1 VINKF
6 GSFVYSNLNRFL
18 IPTFKLFLISSSFF
32 ILTFNIFAD
41 APIDIFPPGLFDRVE
56 KNYDKDARERVEAW
70 QQLVISEQD
79 NSEQGKLESVNR
91 FFNRVRFVDDIRVW
105 GQKDYWATPVEFLGR
120 NAGDCEDF
128 TIAKYFT
135 LRALGI
141 PSEKLRLMYV
151 RALRLKQSHM
161 VLAYF
166 ETPDAMP
173 LVLDNINE
181 KILPANYRQDLQPIY
196 SFNGDGL
203 WAAKAQGRGR
213 KIKEEGSHSLW
224 ETLMNRIERGQ

>member
-1 VINKF
+1 MTRIKRHLIMPRLIVILAL
-6 GSFVYSNLNRFL
+6 SV
-18 IPTFKLFLISSSFF
+18 F
-32 ILTFNIFAD
+32 ILDISAD
-41 APIDIFPPGLFDRVE
+41 SPIDIFPPGLFDRVE
-56 KNYDKDARERVEAW
+56 KDYDKDARERVEAW

>member
-1 VINKF
+1 MFIAQQMSLVLVV
-6 GSFVYSNLNRFL
+6 SFDRNTFSKVTLLYLLFLFTRFL
-18 IPTFKLFLISSSFF
+18 H
-32 ILTFNIFAD
+32 AD
-41 APIDIFPPGLFDRVE
+41 SPVDIFPPGLFERVE
-56 KNYDKDARERVEAW
+56 KEYNKDARERVERW
-70 QQLVISEQD
+70 QSLVISEQD
-79 NSEQGKLESVNR
+79 SSEKEKLHIVND
-91 FFNRVRFVDDIRVW
+91 FFNRIRFVDDMRVW
-105 GQKDYWATPVEFLGR
+105 QKKDYWATPVEFLGR

-135 LRALGI
+135 LRALGV

-173 LVLDNINE
+173 LILDNINE
-181 KILPANYRQDLQPIY
+181 KILPANYRKDLQPIY

-213 KIKEEGSHSLW
+213 KIKNKGGHSSW
-224 ETLMNRIERGQ
+224 ESLMNKIERGQ

>member
-1 VINKF
+1 M
-6 GSFVYSNLNRFL
+6 
-18 IPTFKLFLISSSFF
+18 LFL
-32 ILTFNIFAD
+32 FACFLHAD
-41 APIDIFPPGLFDRVE
+41 SPIDIFPPGLFAQVE
-56 KNYDKDARERVEAW
+56 EEYGSDARERVEQW
-70 QQLVISEQD
+70 QSLVLDEQT
-79 NSEQGKLESVNR
+79 NSEKDKLHSVNR
-91 FFNRVRFVDDIRVW
+91 FFNRIRFVDDIRVW
-105 GQKDYWATPVEFLGR
+105 NQKDYWATPVEFLGR

-135 LRALGI
+135 LRALGV
-141 PSEKLRLMYV
+141 SAEKLRLMYV

-173 LVLDNINE
+173 LILDNINK
-181 KILPANYRQDLQPIY
+181 KILPANYRKDLQPIY

-213 KIKEEGSHSLW
+213 KLKNKGGHSSW
-224 ETLMNRIERGQ
+224 QNLMNRIERGQ

>member
-1 VINKF
+1 M
-6 GSFVYSNLNRFL
+6 YSNLNRFL

>member
-1 VINKF
+1 MNFQKH
-6 GSFVYSNLNRFL
+6 NLH
-18 IPTFKLFLISSSFF
+18 KLFCLSFF
-32 ILTFNIFAD
+32 CFVITAIQAD
-41 APIDIFPPGLFDRVE
+41 APIDIFPPGLFERVE
-56 KNYDKDARERVEAW
+56 QEYDQDARERVENW
-70 QQLVISEQD
+70 QNLVNDNQSSSEKD
-79 NSEQGKLESVNR
+79 KLHQVNR

-105 GQKDYWATPVEFLGR
+105 KQKDYWATPVEFLGR

-166 ETPDAMP
+166 EEPDSMP
-173 LVLDNINE
+173 LVLDNINK
-181 KILPANYRQDLQPIY
+181 KILPANYRNDLQPIY

-213 KIKEEGSHSLW
+213 KIKEKGSHSLW
-224 ETLMNRIERGQ
+224 ENIINKIERGK

>member
-1 VINKF
+1 MA
-6 GSFVYSNLNRFL
+6 STLNEQTL
-18 IPTFKLFLISSSFF
+18 FKKLLLWCFCFAIF
-32 ILTFNIFAD
+32 IIHAD
-41 APIDIFPPGLFDRVE
+41 APINIFPPGLLDQVE
-56 KNYDKDARERVEAW
+56 AEYDKDARERVEEW
-70 QQLVISEQD
+70 QSLVNNQQD
-79 NSEQGKLESVNR
+79 RAEKEKLNRVNR
-91 FFNRVRFVDDIRVW
+91 FFNKVRFVEDIRVW
-105 GQKDYWATPVEFLGR
+105 GQEDYWATPVEFLGR

-135 LRALGI
+135 LRALGV

-166 ETPDAMP
+166 EEPDSMP
-173 LVLDNINE
+173 LILDNINR
-181 KILPANYRQDLQPIY
+181 KILPASYRKDLKPIY

-213 KIKEEGSHSLW
+213 KIKNKGGHSTW
-224 ETLMNRIERGQ
+224 ESLMSRIERGQ

>member
-1 VINKF
+1 MTKACPF
-6 GSFVYSNLNRFL
+6 SLKKLSLFSFS
-18 IPTFKLFLISSSFF
+18 F
-32 ILTFNIFAD
+32 ILAFLLQAD
-41 APIDIFPPGLFDRVE
+41 SPIDIFPPGLFERVE
-56 KNYDKDARERVEAW
+56 QDYDEDARERVEDW
-70 QQLVISEQD
+70 QKLVVNSQADSEKD
-79 NSEQGKLESVNR
+79 KLNSVNR
-91 FFNRVRFVDDIRVW
+91 FFNRIRFVDDIRVW
-105 GQKDYWATPVEFLGR
+105 KQKDYWATPVEFLGR

-141 PSEKLRLMYV
+141 PGEKLRLMYV

-173 LVLDNINE
+173 LVLDNINK
-181 KILPANYRQDLQPIY
+181 KILPANYRRDLQPIY

-213 KIKEEGSHSLW
+213 KIKEKGTHSTW
-224 ETLMNRIERGQ
+224 ESLINRIERGQ

>member
-1 VINKF
+1 
-6 GSFVYSNLNRFL
+6 VYSYLNTVL
-18 IPTFKLFLISSSFF
+18 ISTFRLFLIGITFF
-32 ILTFNIFAD
+32 LLTFSIFAD
-41 APIDIFPPGLFDRVE
+41 SPIDIFPPGLFDRVE
-56 KNYDKDARERVEAW
+56 EDYDKDARERVEAW
-70 QQLVISEQD
+70 QQLVLDEQD
-79 NSEQGKLESVNR
+79 NSEKGKLHIVNR

-105 GQKDYWATPVEFLGR
+105 GQKDYWATPIEFLGR

-141 PSEKLRLMYV
+141 PSDKLRLMYV
-151 RALRLKQSHM
+151 RALRLNQSHM

-166 ETPDAMP
+166 ETPDSMP
-173 LVLDNINE
+173 MVLDNINE

-213 KIKEEGSHSLW
+213 KIRDKGSHSTW
-224 ETLMNRIERGQ
+224 ETLMTRIERGQ

>member
-1 VINKF
+1 MCKLLLICCAF
-6 GSFVYSNLNRFL
+6 FL
-18 IPTFKLFLISSSFF
+18 LA
-32 ILTFNIFAD
+32 FNILAD
-41 APIDIFPPGLFDRVE
+41 APVDIFPPGLFERVE
-56 KNYDKDARERVEAW
+56 QDYDEDARERVEDW
-70 QQLVISEQD
+70 QELVVNSQD
-79 NSEQGKLESVNR
+79 DVEKDKLHRVNR
-91 FFNRVRFVDDIRVW
+91 FFNRVRFVDDMRVW

-128 TIAKYFT
+128 SIAKYFT

-141 PSEKLRLMYV
+141 PAEKLRLMYV
-151 RALRLKQSHM
+151 RALQLKQSHM

-173 LVLDNINE
+173 LILDNINT

-213 KIKEEGSHSLW
+213 KIKEKGSHSTW
-224 ETLMNRIERGQ
+224 ESLMNRIEHNQ

>member
-1 VINKF
+1 MFAYLKQ
-6 GSFVYSNLNRFL
+6 YSLSGFIKHFSCVFFL
-18 IPTFKLFLISSSFF
+18 FAC
-32 ILTFNIFAD
+32 ILHANS
-41 APIDIFPPGLFDRVE
+41 PIDIFPPGLFDRVE
-56 KNYDKDARERVEAW
+56 KEYDADARERVEQW
-70 QQLVISEQD
+70 QSLVLDEQD
-79 NSEQGKLESVNR
+79 STEKNKIHSVNR
-91 FFNRVRFVDDIRVW
+91 FFNRIRFVDDIRVW
-105 GQKDYWATPVEFLGR
+105 GQKDYWATPVEFLGK

-135 LRALGI
+135 LRALGV

-151 RALRLKQSHM
+151 RALRIKQSHM

-173 LVLDNINE
+173 LILDNINK
-181 KILPANYRQDLQPIY
+181 KILPANYRKDLQPIY

-213 KIKEEGSHSLW
+213 KLKNKGGHSSW
-224 ETLMNRIERGQ
+224 KNLMNRIEGGE

>member
-1 VINKF
+1 MYGISYLGYSFNKSLKILSGF
-6 GSFVYSNLNRFL
+6 S
-18 IPTFKLFLISSSFF
+18 LFYFC
-32 ILTFNIFAD
+32 IFWLHAD
-41 APIDIFPPGLFDRVE
+41 SPIDIFPPGLFDRVE

>member
-1 VINKF
+1 M
-6 GSFVYSNLNRFL
+6 YSYLNRFL
-18 IPTFKLFLISSSFF
+18 IIVFKPCLISSTFF
-32 ILTFNIFAD
+32 ILTFSILAD
-41 APIDIFPPGLFDRVE
+41 SPIDIFPPGLFERVE
-56 KNYDKDARERVEAW
+56 KDYDKDARERVEAW
-70 QQLVISEQD
+70 QQLVINEQD
-79 NSEQGKLESVNR
+79 SSEKEKLLTVNR

-105 GQKDYWATPVEFLGR
+105 NQTDYWATPVEFLGR

-161 VLAYF
+161 VLGYF

-173 LVLDNINE
+173 MILDNINE

-213 KIKEEGSHSLW
+213 KIKEKGSHSSW

>member
-1 VINKF
+1 M
-6 GSFVYSNLNRFL
+6 YSYLNRFL
-18 IPTFKLFLISSSFF
+18 ISTFRPFLISSTFF
-32 ILTFNIFAD
+32 ILTFSILAD
-41 APIDIFPPGLFDRVE
+41 SPIDIFPSGLFDRVE
-56 KNYDKDARERVEAW
+56 KDYDKDARERVEAW
-70 QQLVISEQD
+70 QQLVINEQD
-79 NSEQGKLESVNR
+79 KSEKDKLHTVNR

-105 GQKDYWATPVEFLGR
+105 GQKDYWATPIEFLGR

-141 PSEKLRLMYV
+141 PAKKLRLMYV

-173 LVLDNINE
+173 MVLDNINK
-181 KILPANYRQDLQPIY
+181 KILPADYRQDLQPIY

-213 KIKEEGSHSLW
+213 KIKEKGSHSTW
-224 ETLMNRIERGQ
+224 ETLMTRIERGQ

>member
-1 VINKF
+1 MVKY
-6 GSFVYSNLNRFL
+6 FVNS
-18 IPTFKLFLISSSFF
+18 
-32 ILTFNIFAD
+32 TFNILLNKLIFIGLFCLTVFVIHAD
-41 APIDIFPPGLFDRVE
+41 APLNIFPPGLFERVE
-56 KNYDKDARERVEAW
+56 QEYDKDARERVEDW
-70 QQLVISEQD
+70 QKLVNENQSGSEKD
-79 NSEQGKLESVNR
+79 KLHQVNR
-91 FFNRVRFVDDIRVW
+91 FFNRIRFVDDIRVW
-105 GQKDYWATPVEFLGR
+105 QQKDYWATPVEFLGR

-135 LRALGI
+135 LRALGV

-166 ETPDAMP
+166 EEPDSMP
-173 LVLDNINE
+173 LVLDNINK
-181 KILPANYRQDLQPIY
+181 KILPANYRHDLQPIY

-213 KIKEEGSHSLW
+213 KIRNEGGHSLW
-224 ETLMNRIERGQ
+224 ENIINKIERGQ

>member
-1 VINKF
+1 LVKAGFLLYKTLILSLLLF
-6 GSFVYSNLNRFL
+6 ISNFL
-18 IPTFKLFLISSSFF
+18 LY
-32 ILTFNIFAD
+32 AD
-41 APIDIFPPGLFDRVE
+41 SPIDIFPPGIFDRVE
-56 KNYDKDARERVEAW
+56 KDYDEDARERVEEW
-70 QQLVISEQD
+70 QELVINEEN
-79 NSEQGKLESVNR
+79 NSEKDKLHTVNR
-91 FFNRVRFVDDIRVW
+91 FFNRIRFVDDMRVW
-105 GQKDYWATPVEFLGR
+105 KQKDYWATPVEFLGR

-141 PSEKLRLMYV
+141 PAEKLRLMYV

-173 LVLDNINE
+173 LVLDNINK
-181 KILPANYRQDLQPIY
+181 KILPANYRRDLQPIY

-213 KIKEEGSHSLW
+213 KIKEKGSHSSW
-224 ETLMNRIERGQ
+224 ESLKNRIERGQ

>member
-1 VINKF
+1 
-6 GSFVYSNLNRFL
+6 VYSYLNRFL
-18 IPTFKLFLISSSFF
+18 ISTFRPFLISSTFF
-32 ILTFNIFAD
+32 ILTFSILAD
-41 APIDIFPPGLFDRVE
+41 SPIDIFPSGLFDRVE
-56 KNYDKDARERVEAW
+56 KDYDKDARERVEAW
-70 QQLVISEQD
+70 QQLVINEQD
-79 NSEQGKLESVNR
+79 KSEKDKLHTVNR

-105 GQKDYWATPVEFLGR
+105 GQKDYWATPIEFLGR

-141 PSEKLRLMYV
+141 PAKKLRLMYV

-173 LVLDNINE
+173 MVLDNINK
-181 KILPANYRQDLQPIY
+181 KILPADYRQDLQPIY

-213 KIKEEGSHSLW
+213 KIKEKGSHSTW
-224 ETLMNRIERGQ
+224 ETLMTRIERGQ

>member
-1 VINKF
+1 M
-6 GSFVYSNLNRFL
+6 YSYLNRFFISIL
-18 IPTFKLFLISSSFF
+18 RPFLISSPFF
-32 ILTFNIFAD
+32 ILTFSILAD
-41 APIDIFPPGLFDRVE
+41 SPIDIFPSGLFDRVE
-56 KNYDKDARERVEAW
+56 KDYDKDARERVEAW
-70 QQLVISEQD
+70 QQLVINEQD
-79 NSEQGKLESVNR
+79 SSEKDKLHTVNR

-105 GQKDYWATPVEFLGR
+105 GQKDYWATPIEFLGR

-135 LRALGI
+135 LRALGV
-141 PSEKLRLMYV
+141 PAKKLRLMYV

-173 LVLDNINE
+173 MVLDNIN
-181 KILPANYRQDLQPIY
+181 KNILPANYRQDLQPIY

-213 KIKEEGSHSLW
+213 KIKEKGSHSLW
-224 ETLMNRIERGQ
+224 ETLMTRIERGQ